1 MFLNNPPANPLMSF
15 LLPVLIFVVFFFFIL
30 RPQIKRQREQQKFA
44 ENIKEGMEVVTSSG
58 IVGKVV
64 KLEGNVA
71 RLLVDEKTYMRVL
84 RNTIVQEY
92 KAS

>member
-1 MFLNNPPANPLMSF
+1 MSF

>member
-1 MFLNNPPANPLMSF
+1 
-15 LLPVLIFVVFFFFIL
+15 
-30 RPQIKRQREQQKFA
+30 
-44 ENIKEGMEVVTSSG
+44 MEVVTSSG

>member
-1 MFLNNPPANPLMSF
+1 MFLNNPPANPFMSF

>member
-1 MFLNNPPANPLMSF
+1 MSF

-30 RPQIKRQREQQKFA
+30 RPQIKRQRDQQKFA
-44 ENIKEGMEVVTSSG
+44 EAIKEGMEVVTSSG

-71 RLLVDEKTYMRVL
+71 RLLVDEKTYVRVL
-84 RNTIVQEY
+84 RNTIIQEY